1 MDRGWS
7 VNLREWIERE
17 MNAKGWSRRGLSG
30 EADISRGALDNEGD
44 RERVDPIWY
53 PCDEGQIK
61 GNIDSDI
68 YHTPDGLSYAFTFK
82 NVICF
87 DTPTAAI
94 DAGFRAAER

>member
-1 MDRGWS
+1 MTPAAP
-7 VNLREWIERE
+7 V
-17 MNAKGWSRRGLSG
+17 
-30 EADISRGALDNEGD
+30 ADPVIAPTDVAPVEVAPTLATLPTFTTEGD